1 MDELQKK
8 LKRLERIEK
17 AIKAFKIG
25 YDCSESKE
33 TIVAEAKDF
42 LNNVLDIYLEGWVWN
57 TSLEDN
63 E

>member
-42 LNNVLDIYLEGWVWN
+42 LNNVLDIYLEG
-57 TSLEDN
+57 
-63 E
+63 